1 MKTNHRQYYITTHK
15 ATQLITVITMTSL
28 LTLLMAALV
37 TAHPDYSDT
46 WDEYKL
52 TYNKQYS
59 SEEEEV
65 SIRPLSA
72 PLSPS
77 SCLPE

>member
-1 MKTNHRQYYITTHK
+1 MNT
-15 ATQLITVITMTSL
+15 L
-28 LTLLMAALV
+28 LTLLVAAAALV
-37 TAHPDYSDT
+37 SAHPDYSDT

-65 SIRPLSA
+65 SHQTLTPD
-72 PLSPS
+72 PPS
-77 SCLPE
+77 SGLQPCFCQLFGLGTSRRRQTQF

>member
-1 MKTNHRQYYITTHK
+1 MNTI
-15 ATQLITVITMTSL
+15 
-28 LTLLMAALV
+28 LTLLMAAAAMV
-37 TAHPDYSDT
+37 SAHPDYSDT

-65 SIRPLSA
+65 SHQTLIPDPA
-72 PLSPS
+72 PLAPAL
-77 SCLPE
+77 CLPE